1 MKKSILSCFLL
12 FGTLFV
18 ISCKTQKTATT
29 ATETAC
35 ESPVPT
41 YSANVKALI
50 ENKCSVNGCHSKG
63 RGDLRVFENLKHEA
77 DDGQIKQKVVINK
90 TMPPDQKLSESE
102 IKMVDC
108 WLKDGAKQ
116 N

>member
-1 MKKSILSCFLL
+1 
-12 FGTLFV
+12 
-18 ISCKTQKTATT
+18 
-29 ATETAC
+29 
-35 ESPVPT
+35 
-41 YSANVKALI
+41 
-50 ENKCSVNGCHSKG
+50 
-63 RGDLRVFENLKHEA
+63 LRVFENLKHEA